1 MAADFT
7 RPPIARQ
14 HCRHYSYTPGPLG
27 GPGCAV
33 GIDLT
38 AHPVTPCMPE
48 PKAPC
53 PLRAEWTDEE
63 RATWETWSDASRLR
77 LIAAVQALPKALPIG
92 THDNMACPNCDSGR
106 LHYTRT
112 RGGAFI
118 DCTTPFCCGAHFSIA
133 RPRAWPA
140 P

>member
-1 MAADFT
+1 MADFT

-14 HCRHYSYTPGPLG
+14 HCRHYSYTPGPSG

-38 AHPVTPCMPE
+38 ARPVTPCMPE

-53 PLRAEWTDEE
+53 PLRAEWTEAE
-63 RATWETWSDASRLR
+63 RSTWETWAQAARLR
-77 LIAAVQALPKALPIG
+77 LGAAVTALPRAIPLRTGGMI
-92 THDNMACPNCDSGR
+92 DCPNCDGKLSYGR
-106 LHYTRT
+106 WC
-112 RGGAFI
+112 GGAEI
-118 DCTTPFCCGAHFSIA
+118 RCSTPFCCAAHFSIA
-133 RPRAWPA
+133 AGVDWPS